1 MSVDERIGKCA
12 HGMDKFSSMINRMHM
27 ELGSKPIVTII
38 VAWGA
43 GF

>member
-1 MSVDERIGKCA
+1 
-12 HGMDKFSSMINRMHM
+12 MINRMHM